1 MNVRNVC
8 LDEEVE
14 EGGGLG
20 ADDGVRQVAV
30 AQDLEAEVAA
40 VAGVGPAEKGLRVG
54 VDEVAQR
61 REQRA
66 EQRHAGLALEQQPE
80 RPEQTF
86 LRAAVDV
93 LLDTHRARHTH
104 THTHTHTHG
113 AVVPC
118 HVLLGLLLEFEMKV
132 EHEFIGDVEH
142 RESQLA
148 LQMRLL

>member
-1 MNVRNVC
+1 MNVRNAC

-40 VAGVGPAEKGLRVG
+40 VAGVGPAEEGLRVG

-86 LRAAVDV
+86 LRGSGRIV
-93 LLDTHRARHTH
+93 RHTPAH
-104 THTHTHTHG
+104 ARAACNVRNVG
-113 AVVPC
+113 GGGCRAMCSLVC
-118 HVLLGLLLEFEMKV
+118 SLSSK
-132 EHEFIGDVEH
+132 
-142 RESQLA
+142 
-148 LQMRLL
+148 